1 MTFFSKIVG
10 CLPTTHSTTPSVVI
24 KDARLGFLKFF
35 FTLCIIS
42 YVGIYSFLVK
52 KGWAAEAI
60 VSASAHGQFIMPP
73 ANPNCTKI
81 GGKYGLGTGGCYPFI
96 TPSKEIPYCSYN
108 TKGGYNVSEYTKD
121 EVRSHQLGR
130 NMYHERVYVYVKP
143 DTGTDGRGKR
153 QCAIPDNSAM
163 TVQMGDALFLTT
175 WMGISMNQEFG
186 RFCPVCTCAKCT
198 TKKNQ
203 PNRAPNMCIVNETA
217 GIYTCDVPLE
227 SGYLAPLSPDF
238 AYAPKLSESFTLQL
252 EHSYTAQ
259 NIHKNEVSSNMI
271 GFVAV
276 SNEELCNSL
285 DEANPEKD
293 PYQPNTKYMGDID
306 NDLGFLMKHDDS
318 TICLLNLN
326 RTYACMVERNK
337 ELAKKNGKLDASWY
351 GHKTVCQED
360 HYLVST
366 LLLASWDKSNSYAT
380 PLLDSP
386 NLSVNK
392 TCEEEPAT
400 LRGRGGVCPEDKSQG
415 NLVEN
420 FTVLEGDD
428 ISSINV
434 LTSYTYEP
442 TPIPYVYQFISIPLY
457 FIN

>member
-60 VSASAHGQFIMPP
+60 VSASGRGHFITPP
-73 ANPNCTKI
+73 AKPNCTEI
-81 GGKYGLGTGGCYPFI
+81 GGKYGFGTDGCLPFI
-96 TPSKEIPYCSYN
+96 TPDKEVPHCYPV
-108 TKGGYNVSEYTKD
+108 KLAYNVSEYTKD
-121 EVRSHQLGR
+121 EVQSHQLGR
-130 NMYHERVYVYVKP
+130 NIYHERVYVYVKP
-143 DTGTDGRGKR
+143 ELGSGRGKR
-153 QCAIPDNSAM
+153 QCVNLDNSDL

-175 WMGISMNQEFG
+175 WLDVSMDQKWG
-186 RFCPVCTCAKCT
+186 SWCPVCTCAKCT

-203 PNRAPNMCIVNETA
+203 PNIDLNMCIVNETA
-217 GIYTCDVPLE
+217 GIYRCEVDRAY
-227 SGYLAPLSPDF
+227 GYLAPKPSLRT
-238 AYAPKLSESFTLQL
+238 AYAPKLPETFTLQL

-259 NIHKNEVSSNMI
+259 NMNRKEVSSNML
-271 GFVAV
+271 GFLAV

-293 PYQPNTKYMGDID
+293 PYQPNTKYMGDKD
-306 NDLGFLMKHDDS
+306 NDLDFLMKHDDS

-337 ELAKKNGKLDASWY
+337 ELAKNIKLDASWY

-366 LLLASWDKSNSYAT
+366 LFLASWDKSNSYAT

-392 TCEEEPAT
+392 TCLEEPAS
-400 LRGRGGVCPEDKSQG
+400 RAGNGVCPEDKSQTS
-415 NLVEN
+415 
-420 FTVLEGDD
+420 TVLNNTVPMGGD
-428 ISSINV
+428 ISRLQV
-434 LTSYTYEP
+434 YTSYTYEP
-442 TPIPYVYQFISIPLY
+442 TPLPYVY
-457 FIN
+457 